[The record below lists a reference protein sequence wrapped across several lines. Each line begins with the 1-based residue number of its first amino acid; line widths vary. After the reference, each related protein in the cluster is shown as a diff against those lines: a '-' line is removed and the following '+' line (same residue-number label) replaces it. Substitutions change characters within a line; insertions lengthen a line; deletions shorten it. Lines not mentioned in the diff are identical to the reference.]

1 MKAMNRAVNGS
12 AHRFTNGFTNRAWGR
27 VLVALAVLIVT
38 AVGTVATTQASVPKA
53 AVPTASAP
61 KPSAATHASAS
72 KTRGIPPG
80 SLVGT
85 ATGALPESL
94 FGDTFGGD
102 RVRFDIDA
110 HGNPMSTT
118 GSFRVFHGVGA
129 TDEAK
134 AEFEGDITCLT
145 VAGPVAIATGVI
157 THGFAHYPGLENPD
171 VIGKK
176 VSFTVLD
183 QGGHDRM
190 YWAWEFAYAP
200 VTDCMGVAPIFQ
212 PSHGGFRVRAHD

>member
-1 MKAMNRAVNGS
+1 MKAMNS
-12 AHRFTNGFTNRAWGR
+12 ATNSATNRTVSRIWGLG
-27 VLVALAVLIVT
+27 LVALAVLVVT
-38 AVGTVATTQASVPKA
+38 VMGSVATTQASVPR
-53 AVPTASAP
+53 ASAA
-61 KPSAATHASAS
+61 KPSATHAPAS
-72 KTRGIPPG
+72 KTTGIPPG

-85 ATGALPESL
+85 ATGTLPESL

-129 TDEAK
+129 TAKAK
-134 AEFEGDITCLT
+134 AEFEGNITCLT

-157 THGFAHYPGLENPD
+157 THGYAHYPGLDDPD
-171 VIGKK
+171 VAGKK

-183 QGGHDRM
+183 HGNHDRM
-190 YWAWEFAYAP
+190 YWAWEFAFAP
-200 VTDCMGVAPIFQ
+200 VTDCMGIAPLFQ
-212 PSHGGFRVRAHD
+212 PSHGGFRVRTHD